1 MSTLASPSQPCDTL
15 VGRLA
20 SRGLEVCTV
29 DLTPPEV
36 LQTGF
41 VVVRTVVPGMQPLTP
56 GSESCLEGTRLWTMA
71 TRLTCTARY
80 GPERW
85 NPAPHPFP

>member
-1 MSTLASPSQPCDTL
+1 MLTLASPSQQFDTL

-20 SRGLEVCTV
+20 ARGLEVCTV

-36 LQTGF
+36 AQTGF
-41 VVVRTVVPGMQPLTP
+41 VVVRAVVPGMQPLTP
-56 GSESCLEGTRLWTMA
+56 GGELCLGGTRLRTMA
-71 TRLTCTARY
+71 TRLTCLARY